1 MQKEYENRIPNIEA
15 ELTQLECVLRWHR
28 PFSSGRHA
36 YWSKLIAPSV
46 EQVTPSEGAGE
57 VLFRGQKQ

>member
-1 MQKEYENRIPNIEA
+1 VFYDGTDR
-15 ELTQLECVLRWHR
+15 
-28 PFSSGRHA
+28 FSSGRHA

-57 VLFRGQKQ
+57 VLFKGQKQ